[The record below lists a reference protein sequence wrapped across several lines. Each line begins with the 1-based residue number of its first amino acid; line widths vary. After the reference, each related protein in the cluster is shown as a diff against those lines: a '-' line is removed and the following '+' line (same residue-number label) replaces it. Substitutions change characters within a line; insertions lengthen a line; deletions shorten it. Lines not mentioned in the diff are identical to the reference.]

1 MTSGERGPEVKV
13 LRLLTSDPQEEP
25 VGATGENFQSY
36 ELIVFT

>member
-13 LRLLTSDPQEEP
+13 QRLTFGSQEEP
-25 VGATGENFQSY
+25 AGVNGDSFQFN